1 MGQVEIKNAII
12 KSASINMGD
21 RGLLTA
27 DLQLGYGDGSM
38 QCFGGFALYLPKSI
52 LITN

>member
-1 MGQVEIKNAII
+1 MEQIEIKNAII

-27 DLQLGYGDGSM
+27 DLR
-38 QCFGGFALYLPKSI
+38 
-52 LITN
+52 